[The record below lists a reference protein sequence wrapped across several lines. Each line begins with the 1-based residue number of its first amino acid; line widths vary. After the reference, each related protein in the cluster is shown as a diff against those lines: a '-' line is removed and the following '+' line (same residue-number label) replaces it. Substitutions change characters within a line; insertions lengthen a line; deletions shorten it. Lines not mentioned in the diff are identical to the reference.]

1 MSTSMSITSPFE
13 LLVKLDARW
22 SNNSSGLPVA
32 TKVIDDWIGIG
43 FAINEIPLLAK
54 MDDVSEILPPPE
66 TIRVPGVTHWVK
78 GLANIRG
85 SLMPVLDMNEFL
97 YGKPTRIRKESRILV
112 ISKLGVVAGLLVD
125 EVYGLR
131 RFKPEEHQ
139 QNKNQQAGSLGQY
152 LAGTFV
158 DHVRPWN
165 VFSVERLARTE
176 HFLRVV

>member
-1 MSTSMSITSPFE
+1 MPITSPFE
-13 LLVKLDARW
+13 LLSKLDARCRK
-22 SNNSSGLPVA
+22 NSSGLPVVKA
-32 TKVIDDWIGIG
+32 VVDDWIGIG
-43 FAINEIPLLAK
+43 FAINDIPLLAK

-85 SLMPVLDMNEFL
+85 NLMPVLDMNGFL
-97 YGKPTRIRKESRILV
+97 YGEPTRIRKESRILV
-112 ISKLGVVAGLLVD
+112 INKEGVVAGLLVD

-131 RFKPEEHQ
+131 RFKPEEHKQ
-139 QNKNQQAGSLGQY
+139 EDKQDAGTIGAF

-158 DHVRPWN
+158 DQVRRWN
-165 VFSVERLARTE
+165 VFSVEKLTRAE

>member
-1 MSTSMSITSPFE
+1 MPIASPYE
-13 LLVKLDARW
+13 LLRKLDARCRR
-22 SNNSSGLPVA
+22 NSSGLPVA
-32 TKVIDDWIGIG
+32 KAVVDDWIGIG
-43 FAINEIPLLAK
+43 FAIQDIPLLAK

-85 SLMPVLDMNEFL
+85 SLMPVLDMNGFL
-97 YGKPTRIRKESRILV
+97 YGKPTEIRKESRILI

-131 RFKPEEHQ
+131 RFKPEEHLREVQ
-139 QNKNQQAGSLGQY
+139 QDTGAVGEF

-158 DHVRPWN
+158 DQVRRWN
-165 VFSVERLARTE
+165 VFSVEKLARAE
-176 HFLRVV
+176 QFLRIV